1 MESRRERFRRLMEP
15 VHARCAAF
23 ARGLSRSRADG
34 DDLYQEAILR
44 AYERVDGLRDDGAF
58 RTWLFRIVV
67 TVHRNRVR
75 AAFWRRW
82 SPFHAHDVERLEKDY
97 RTNDSPE
104 AAEAARRA
112 REALATLPA
121 VQREAI
127 VMFEIE
133 GMTVDEIAAIQHV
146 SASAVKSRLSRGRDR
161 MRAHYGHDAVP
172 VAIPGGAE

>member
-34 DDLYQEAILR
+34 EDLYQEAVLR
-44 AYERVDGLRDDGAF
+44 AYERLDGLRDDGAF

-75 AAFWRRW
+75 SAFWRRW
-82 SPFHAHDVERLEKDY
+82 SPFHAHDERLEKDY

-133 GMTVDEIAAIQHV
+133 GMTVDEVAAIQGV
-146 SASAVKSRLSRGRDR
+146 SASAVKSRLARGRDR
-161 MRAHYGHDAVP
+161 LRAHYGGTAVP
-172 VAIPGGAE
+172 VAIPGDST